1 MPAMLSP
8 VEFMIAL
15 RYLRARQSTRFASF
29 ISIASLLGVAI
40 GVAALITILSV
51 MNGFEAELRS
61 RLLGVQSHASVT
73 LPGGVVPDWST
84 LRARIAADADVV
96 SVRPAVSAEG
106 MASVEGRLIPLLAEG
121 LDPEL
126 ERSGSDIANAVTTG
140 SLDDLTAGSRR
151 MIVGALLALD
161 LGVRT
166 GDDVTLLIPR
176 VNNGMVEP
184 RLVRFQ
190 VAGTFD
196 SGVPD
201 YDAGVAYLHWKD
213 AASLLDIGDSV
224 SALRLNVVDP
234 FRARETVER
243 IAADIGGALTS
254 SDWTR
259 DNASYFRAIKLEKA
273 MMALML
279 SLVIAVAAFNIIASL
294 VMVVTDKETD
304 IAILRTLGL
313 PADGIVRVF
322 FFQGLIIGWVGVLTG
337 VLVGTLLALNV
348 TEVAAFVER
357 ALGFQ
362 VMPSDVYVMTR
373 IPSLV
378 VPSNILWIAA
388 IALLLTTLATTYPAR
403 RAALV
408 HPADALRYG

>member
-61 RLLGVQSHASVT
+61 RLLGVQSHASIAAADGT
-73 LPGGVVPDWST
+73 LDDWQQ
-84 LRARIAADADVV
+84 LRERIADFDDVL

-121 LDPEL
+121 LDPQL
-126 ERSGSDIANAVTTG
+126 EREGSEIADAMVTG
-140 SLDDLTAGSRR
+140 SLDALAPGSRR
-151 MIVGALLALD
+151 MVVGALLALD
-161 LGVRT
+161 LGVRS
-166 GDDVTLLIPR
+166 GDSVTLLIPR
-176 VNNGMVEP
+176 VNAGVVEP
-184 RLVRFQ
+184 RLVRFD

-201 YDAGVAYLHWKD
+201 YDAGVAYLHWQD
-213 AASLLDIGDSV
+213 AAALLGIGDSV
-224 SALRLNVVDP
+224 SALRINVADP
-234 FRARETVER
+234 FSAREIVEQ
-243 IAADIGGALTS
+243 ITESLGAGFVS
-254 SDWTR
+254 SDWTQ

-322 FFQGLIIGWVGVLTG
+322 FMQGLIIGWIGVLTG

-348 TEVAAFVER
+348 TEVAAFIEG

-378 VPSNILWIAA
+378 VPSNIFWIAV
-388 IALLLTTLATTYPAR
+388 IALLLTTLATIYPAR
-403 RAALV
+403 RAARV